1 MPGRH
6 MHKRR
11 RVSRCTISR
20 RRFSHLAALAAL
32 SLAGRRAVAAPRAGG
47 TAVVVGAGMAG
58 LAAAID
64 LKAAGWT
71 VVVIE
76 GRDRVGGRIFT
87 DRSLDGVPLDMGAT
101 WIHGI
106 RGNPIN
112 ALRTKYRLKVALT
125 NYDAMLRYDADG
137 LPLSAPR
144 EASMDRAFASLETA
158 IAEAQEARAVDP
170 SLGAFIDDFIEA
182 RSLSADARR
191 SLGYSVNTEIEH
203 EQAADVADLSLVNFD
218 QDSQFGGPDVLFP
231 NGYGQLPE
239 RLRAGLDIRTGHTVR
254 SIAHDSSG
262 VRVETQRGTFV
273 GDRVVVT
280 LPLGVLKHGD
290 VGFTPI
296 LPEAKRAAI
305 DRLGMGVLNKCYLK
319 FPRVFWDPRP
329 QLFGYVGAAR
339 GQWAEWL
346 NMHRFT
352 RQPVLLGFNAGSFG
366 EQLESQSDEEV
377 VASAMTVL
385 RTIYGGSVP
394 SPTGARVTRWKSDP
408 FSRGAYSH
416 IPPGASGGDYDALA
430 ASVAGRIFFAGEAT
444 SRQYPGTVHG
454 AWLSGRRAAAEM
466 TRLV

>member
-1 MPGRH
+1 MFKGSRLDWRGWGWSVMPGST

-11 RVSRCTISR
+11 PACRHAISR
-20 RRFSHLAALAAL
+20 RRFSHLAALAGL
-32 SLAGRRAVAAPRAGG
+32 SLAGRRAVAAPRGG
-47 TAVVVGAGMAG
+47 GMVLVVGAGIAG

-64 LKAAGWT
+64 LRAAGFT

-76 GRDRVGGRIFT
+76 GRDRVGGRIST

-144 EASMDRAFASLETA
+144 EASMDRTFASLEMA
-158 IAEAQEARAVDP
+158 IAQAQEARAVDL
-170 SLGAFIDDFIEA
+170 SLGAFINDFIEA

-203 EQAADVADLSLVNFD
+203 EQAADVADLSLMNFD

-231 NGYGQLPE
+231 SGYGQLTE
-239 RLRAGLDIRTGHTVR
+239 RLKAGLDIRTGHTVR

-262 VRVETQRGTFV
+262 VRVETQRGTFAA
-273 GDRVVVT
+273 DRVVVT

-305 DRLGMGVLNKCYLK
+305 DRLGMGVLNKCYL
-319 FPRVFWDPRP
+319 
-329 QLFGYVGAAR
+329 
-339 GQWAEWL
+339 
-346 NMHRFT
+346 
-352 RQPVLLGFNAGSFG
+352 
-366 EQLESQSDEEV
+366 
-377 VASAMTVL
+377 
-385 RTIYGGSVP
+385 
-394 SPTGARVTRWKSDP
+394 
-408 FSRGAYSH
+408 
-416 IPPGASGGDYDALA
+416 
-430 ASVAGRIFFAGEAT
+430 
-444 SRQYPGTVHG
+444 
-454 AWLSGRRAAAEM
+454 
-466 TRLV
+466 

>member
-1 MPGRH
+1 MSGRH

-11 RVSRCTISR
+11 PASQYAISR
-20 RRFSHLAALAAL
+20 RRFSQLAALAGL
-32 SLAGRRAVAAPRAGG
+32 SLAGSRAVAAPRAGG
-47 TAVVVGAGMAG
+47 TVLVVGAGMAG

-64 LKAAGWT
+64 LRAAGFT

-76 GRDRVGGRIFT
+76 GRDRVGGRIST

-144 EASMDRAFASLETA
+144 EASME
-158 IAEAQEARAVDP
+158 
-170 SLGAFIDDFIEA
+170 
-182 RSLSADARR
+182 
-191 SLGYSVNTEIEH
+191 
-203 EQAADVADLSLVNFD
+203 
-218 QDSQFGGPDVLFP
+218 
-231 NGYGQLPE
+231 
-239 RLRAGLDIRTGHTVR
+239 
-254 SIAHDSSG
+254 
-262 VRVETQRGTFV
+262 RGTFAA
-273 GDRVVVT
+273 DRVVVT
-280 LPLGVLKHGD
+280 LSLGVLKHGD
-290 VGFTPI
+290 VGFTPL

-329 QLFGYVGAAR
+329 QLLGYVGAAR
-339 GQWAEWL
+339 GQWAEWC

-377 VASAMTVL
+377 VSSAMTVL

-408 FSRGAYSH
+408 FSRGSYSH

-430 ASVAGRIFFAGEAT
+430 ASVANRVFFAGEAT

-454 AWLSGRRAAAEM
+454 AWLSGRRAAAEVA
-466 TRLV
+466 RLA

>member
-1 MPGRH
+1 MHSDRQASRH
-6 MHKRR
+6 A
-11 RVSRCTISR
+11 ISR
-20 RRFSHLAALAAL
+20 RRFSHLSALAGV

-47 TAVVVGAGMAG
+47 TVLVVGAGMAG

-64 LKAAGWT
+64 LKAAGFT

-112 ALRTKYRLKVALT
+112 ALRTKYRLGVALT
-125 NYDAMLRYDADG
+125 NYDAMLRYGADG
-137 LPLSAPR
+137 RPLSAPR
-144 EASMDRAFASLETA
+144 EAALDRQFASLETA
-158 IAEAQEARAVDP
+158 IVEAQETRDVDL

-191 SLGYSVNTEIEH
+191 DLGYSVNTEIEH
-203 EQAADVADLSLVNFD
+203 EQAADVADLSLVSFD

-231 NGYGQLPE
+231 NGYGQLTE
-239 RLRAGLDIRTGHTVR
+239 RLKAGLDIRTGHTVR
-254 SIAHDSSG
+254 SIAHDSGG
-262 VRVETQRGTFV
+262 VRVETQHGTFA

-280 LPLGVLKHGD
+280 LPLGVLRHGD
-290 VGFTPI
+290 VGFTPL

-319 FPRVFWDPRP
+319 FPRVFWDARP
-329 QLFGYVGAAR
+329 QLLGYVGAAQGR
-339 GQWAEWL
+339 WAEWL
-346 NMHRFT
+346 NVYRFT
-352 RQPVLLGFNAGSFG
+352 RQPILLGFNAGSFG
-366 EQLESQSDEEV
+366 EQLESLSDEEV
-377 VASAMTVL
+377 VSSAMTVL
-385 RTIYGGSVP
+385 KSIYGGSVP
-394 SPTGARVTRWKSDP
+394 SPTGARVSRWKSDP
-408 FSRGAYSH
+408 FSRGSYSH

-444 SRQYPGTVHG
+444 SRRYPGTVHG
-454 AWLSGRRAAAEM
+454 AWLSGRRAAAEVA
-466 TRLV
+466 RLV